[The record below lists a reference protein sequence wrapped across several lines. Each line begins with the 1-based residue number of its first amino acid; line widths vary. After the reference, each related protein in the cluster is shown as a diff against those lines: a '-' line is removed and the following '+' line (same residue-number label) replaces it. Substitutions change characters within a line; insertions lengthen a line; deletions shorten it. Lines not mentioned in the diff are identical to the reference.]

1 MGRRFLSQRLT
12 NLQNTLPQRA
22 VQVTEYIFVEIF
34 RYKTA
39 SKEIGNEII
48 VLGHGEP
55 WPY

>member
-34 RYKTA
+34 RYKSA